1 MGCRS
6 HLLLIAARAAAAAIL
21 LFACADVRAEQQLR
35 ISGTGTALGTLRLLA
50 HAFEKGN
57 PDLRVRVLPSVGS
70 SGAISAVAD
79 GALDVAIA
87 GRALRAPEK
96 ARGLVA
102 IRYARTPFVLG
113 VGPRAGVS
121 GVTAEELARIYRGE
135 RTTWPSGERVRLI
148 LRPQTDVDD
157 EILRA
162 ISPELASAVE
172 AAHRR
177 EGLLVAVTNQECNEA
192 LARTPGSIG
201 PTSLT
206 QILTEEASIVP
217 LAWNGVAPTVANIAS
232 GAYPLV
238 KTLAAVVRA
247 PPSPSVRRFLDFLGS
262 PEARGI
268 LERTGNLP
276 LPEWDDAG
284 RP

>member
-1 MGCRS
+1 M
-6 HLLLIAARAAAAAIL
+6 
-21 LFACADVRAEQQLR
+21 
-35 ISGTGTALGTLRLLA
+35 SGTGSALGTLHLLA
-50 HAFEKGN
+50 DAYGKAN
-57 PDLRVRVLPSVGS
+57 PGHRLRVLPSVGS
-70 SGAISAVAD
+70 SGAIGAVAD

-87 GRALRAPEK
+87 GRPLRAPEN

-102 IRYARTPFVLG
+102 IQYARTPFVLA

-121 GVTAEELARIYRGE
+121 GLTAGDLARIYRGE
-135 RTTWPSGERVRLI
+135 RTAWPSGERVRPI

-162 ISPELASAVE
+162 ISPELARAVE

-232 GAYPLV
+232 G
-238 KTLAAVVRA
+238 RI
-247 PPSPSVRRFLDFLGS
+247 R
-262 PEARGI
+262 
-268 LERTGNLP
+268 
-276 LPEWDDAG
+276 W
-284 RP
+284 